1 MVLCMSHPCPLF
13 SLHWTRRWSENID
26 KIVTFGRPSVLKLV
40 RSAGSPNVPGDCPIN
55 YISQHLVARADPCDA
70 RNWVSLGIGHPGVN
84 QPTRGVK
91 VRAGWMIYDPD
102 LSSVEHEHQVSKKRS
117 TNTIANRNGSF
128 GYKIVTR
135 LQELSESELKQLAEN
150 WDVSVGRGGALLPS
164 ALDGSR
170 QTKNLTATVGHFT
183 LDL

>member
-1 MVLCMSHPCPLF
+1 MVESKGYRHQMWLF
-13 SLHWTRRWSENID
+13 VCRIHVICSLRTERADEVKKLFD

-84 QPTRGVK
+84 QPTKGVK

-102 LSSVEHEHQVSKKRS
+102 LSSIGQEHQVSKKRS
-117 TNTIANRNGSF
+117 TSTVANRNGSF
-128 GYKIVTR
+128 GCKIVFTITGI
-135 LQELSESELKQLAEN
+135 
-150 WDVSVGRGGALLPS
+150 VGE
-164 ALDGSR
+164 
-170 QTKNLTATVGHFT
+170 
-183 LDL
+183 